1 MAEKNKHET
10 PIIVALSVFVIMLV
24 CILLWMALSAEISS
38 GIRWI
43 RVGQLYF
50 ISLFTE
56 RYDRIIETLVRIPKD
71 RLTPF
76 DLYKMTQITAE
87 AQRIPIAV
95 ITFVMAA
102 IAFLLKEKHPFS
114 RKLNIETLAKEH
126 AVSFPITEP
135 ILKFNPLK
143 ANFRT
148 LGSPVPDKLP
158 LFAEALSPEEWVS
171 HNGIP
176 LMDGTIDYDYARRA
190 FARQLGGRW
199 KGVSALPWYGK
210 ALFAAFAMKAS
221 GQRAEADE
229 MLGDI
234 ARCWSPARGLVLTS
248 GLRSKI
254 NSVID
259 DPRQGRV
266 IEKIAAQHYFVAPAL
281 LRCLQRAREQGG
293 VLAPAQFLWLRGVDR
308 HLWYALNNLGRS
320 ASHVEAAGS
329 IAHYRA
335 EKSAGKP
342 IPNPQVDIA
351 VDALMEYLKEN
362 NITQFPAKEYG
373 R

>member
-10 PIIVALSVFVIMLV
+10 PIIVALGVLVILLV
-24 CILLWMALSAEISS
+24 CLLLWMALSEEISS

-43 RVGQLYF
+43 RVGQLYV
-50 ISLFTE
+50 ISLFTD
-56 RYDRIIETLVRIPKD
+56 RYDRVIELLVDIPKE
-71 RLTPF
+71 RLKPF
-76 DLYKMTQITAE
+76 DLYNMTRITAE
-87 AQRIPIAV
+87 AFRIPIAI
-95 ITFVMAA
+95 ITATMA
-102 IAFLLKEKHPFS
+102 IWAFLMKQKHPYS
-114 RKLNIETLAKEH
+114 RKLSIETLAKEH
-126 AVSFPITEP
+126 AVSFPVTEP

-148 LGSPVPDKLP
+148 LGSPVPEKLP
-158 LFAEALSPEEWVS
+158 PFAEALTPDEWVS
-171 HNGIP
+171 HNSIP
-176 LMDGTIDYDYARRA
+176 LYDDVVDRDYARRA

-199 KGVSALPWYGK
+199 KSVQDLTWYGK
-210 ALFAAFAMKAS
+210 ALFAAFSMKAN
-221 GQRAEADE
+221 GQRIEADE
-229 MLGDI
+229 FLGDI
-234 ARCWSPARGLVLTS
+234 SKCWAPGRGLVLTAM
-248 GLRSKI
+248 LRKKI
-254 NSVID
+254 NDIID

-266 IEKIAAQHYFVAPAL
+266 TEKIAAQHFFVAPAL
-281 LRCLQRAREQGG
+281 LRCLHMAREQGG

-320 ASHVEAAGS
+320 ASHVEASGA

-351 VDALMEYLKEN
+351 VDALIAFLKEN